1 MLIAIFLHKSYIGKY
16 LMSEIRVKMLSA
28 NQIAGFLDQLYLKN
42 KMMKK
47 PDFLHVDTDPWKLK
61 VA

>member
-1 MLIAIFLHKSYIGKY
+1 MI
-16 LMSEIRVKMLSA
+16 SEIRVKMLSA

-42 KMMKK
+42 KLMKK